1 MIPAEIPY
9 DRSGSGAKSQP
20 SEQLVIRTMSMFSS
34 RPRHRSGVG
43 DRSPQSQGG
52 PGSAQKVDFEMDFS
66 RGNYRLVGAALAS
79 IEAYE
84 TCLRQLV

>member
-20 SEQLVIRTMSMFSS
+20 SEQSSELMSMFSS

-43 DRSPQSQGG
+43 DRSPQRQGG
-52 PGSAQKVDFEMDFS
+52 SGSAEKVDFEMDSS
-66 RGNYRLVGAALAS
+66 RCNYRLVGAALAS